1 MGRRVLS
8 ILAATT
14 AVLIAGCEA
23 IPGRQADAAQPLF
36 SGYTCCN
43 LHYDGEWISD
53 ANWSSLPMIPAGASI
68 RILGYGRYRL
78 KADID
83 GHGIEL
89 GLDYGRQQ
97 SLETWATKLVVQ
109 EDPRPKIA
117 RLPGPIREAVRAG
130 KVAIG
135 MNKDEALL
143 SLGYPPAHQTPTLD
157 APQWKYWHSSFG
169 SYLVVWD
176 KAGRVKDVT
185 ADPET
190 RAAVLYRP
198 AR

>member
-1 MGRRVLS
+1 MSRRLLGIFAACAAILLS
-8 ILAATT
+8 
-14 AVLIAGCEA
+14 GCET
-23 IPGRQADAAQPLF
+23 IPGRQDDAAQPLF

-43 LHYDGEWISD
+43 FHYDGEWISD

-68 RILGYGRYRL
+68 RVLGYGRYRV

-83 GHGIEL
+83 GHRVEL

-97 SLETWATKLVVQ
+97 SLEAWARKLVVQ
-109 EDPRPKIA
+109 DDPRARIA
-117 RLPGPIREAVRAG
+117 RLPTPIRNAVRAG

-135 MNKDEALL
+135 MSQDEVIL
-143 SLGYPPAHQTPTLD
+143 SLGYPPAHQTPSLD
-157 APQWKYWHSSFG
+157 SAQWKYWHTSFG

-176 KAGRVKDVT
+176 GARRVRDVV

-190 RAAVLYRP
+190 RAAVLYEPR
-198 AR
+198 

>member
-1 MGRRVLS
+1 MTRIFVT
-8 ILAATT
+8 LAAL
-14 AVLIAGCEA
+14 AALLLAGCDA
-23 IPGRQADAAQPLF
+23 MPARQSDDATPLF

-68 RILGYGRYRL
+68 RVLGYGRHRV

-83 GHGIEL
+83 GHGMEL

-97 SLETWATKLVVQ
+97 SLEAWAHKLVIE

-117 RLPGPIREAVRAG
+117 RMPTPIRDAIRAG

-135 MNKDEALL
+135 MTRDEVVL
-143 SLGYPPAHQTPTLD
+143 SLGYPPAHQTPDLN
-157 APQWKYWHSSFG
+157 ASQWKYWHTSFG

-176 KAGRVKDVT
+176 GAGRVRDVI

-190 RAAVLYRP
+190 RAAVLYEPR
-198 AR
+198 R

>member
-1 MGRRVLS
+1 MTRIFVT
-8 ILAATT
+8 LAAL
-14 AVLIAGCEA
+14 AALLLAGCDA
-23 IPGRQADAAQPLF
+23 MPARQSDDATPLF

-68 RILGYGRYRL
+68 RVLGYGRYRV

-83 GHGIEL
+83 GHGVEL

-97 SLETWATKLVVQ
+97 SLEAWARKLVVE

-117 RLPGPIREAVRAG
+117 RMPTPIRDAIRAG
-130 KVAIG
+130 KVTIG
-135 MNKDEALL
+135 MTKAEVIM
-143 SLGYPPAHQTPTLD
+143 SLGYPPAHQTLNLD
-157 APQWKYWHSSFG
+157 WPQWKYWHTSFG

-176 KAGRVKDVT
+176 DAGRVKDVT
-185 ADPET
+185 TDAET
-190 RAAVLYRP
+190 RAAVLYEPRK
-198 AR
+198 

>member
-1 MGRRVLS
+1 MFKPLLGT
-8 ILAATT
+8 LAAS
-14 AVLIAGCEA
+14 AAILLSGCETT
-23 IPGRQADAAQPLF
+23 PGRQSEAAQPLS

-68 RILGYGRYRL
+68 RVLGYGRYRV

-83 GHGIEL
+83 GHRVTL

-97 SLETWATKLVVQ
+97 SLEAWARELVAE

-117 RLPGPIREAVRAG
+117 RMPTPIRDAIRAG
-130 KVAIG
+130 KVTIG
-135 MNKDEALL
+135 MTKAEVII
-143 SLGYPPAHQTPTLD
+143 SLGYPPAHQTPNPD
-157 APQWKYWHSSFG
+157 WPQWKYWHTNFG

-176 KAGRVKDVT
+176 DAGRVKDVT
-185 ADPET
+185 ADAET
-190 RAAVLYRP
+190 RAAVLYQPPR
-198 AR
+198 

>member
-1 MGRRVLS
+1 MTRILG
-8 ILAATT
+8 ILAACAAIAT
-14 AVLIAGCEA
+14 AGCQNV
-23 IPGRQADAAQPLF
+23 PGRPREPSPALF

-43 LHYDGEWISD
+43 LHYDEEWISD

-68 RILGYGRYRL
+68 RVLGYGRHRV

-83 GHGIEL
+83 GHGMEL

-97 SLETWATKLVVQ
+97 SLEAWAHKLVIE

-117 RLPGPIREAVRAG
+117 RMPTPIRDAIRAG
-130 KVAIG
+130 KVTIG
-135 MNKDEALL
+135 MTKAEVIM
-143 SLGYPPAHQTPTLD
+143 SLGYPPAHQTPNLD
-157 APQWKYWHSSFG
+157 WPQWKYWHTSFG

-176 KAGRVKDVT
+176 SAGRVSDVT

-190 RAAVLYRP
+190 RAAVLYPPR
-198 AR
+198 R